1 MVHVETTRQYVIRK
15 MKSAAYNHAEIVRST
30 GIHKATLSELSTGK
44 NKDPLC
50 STIEKLAEYFQ
61 GVDK

>member
-1 MVHVETTRQYVIRK
+1 MTHIETTRQFVIRK
-15 MKSAAYNHAEIVRST
+15 LQSSAYNHAAIVRST
-30 GIHKATLSELSTGK
+30 GINKATLSELSSGK

-50 STIEKLAEYFQ
+50 STVEKLAEYFK